1 MNMLTNIN
9 KQIEN
14 DVVITKKMI
23 RESLLQFISRQFTV
37 DRADIQLDKSLI
49 DTGVIDSMG
58 LIEISTFISQKYNFE
73 ITVDNMTRQ
82 NFGSVLLMVDFI
94 EKNIK

>member
-1 MNMLTNIN
+1 MNMSTNIN

-23 RESLLQFISRQFTV
+23 RESLLHFISRQFTV
-37 DRADIQLDKSLI
+37 DQAEIQLDKSLI

>member
-1 MNMLTNIN
+1 MNMSTNLN

-14 DVVITKKMI
+14 DVVITKRMI

-37 DRADIQLDKSLI
+37 DQEDIQLDKSLI
-49 DTGVIDSMG
+49 DTGIIDSMG

-94 EKNIK
+94 EKNLK

>member
-1 MNMLTNIN
+1 MNMQN
-9 KQIEN
+9 EN
-14 DVVITKKMI
+14 VTVITKKMI
-23 RESLLQFISRQFTV
+23 KESLLQFISRQFTV
-37 DRADIQLDKSLI
+37 DKEEIQLDKSLI
-49 DTGVIDSMG
+49 DTGIIDSMG
-58 LIEISTFISQKYNFE
+58 LIEISTFISQTYNFE

>member
-1 MNMLTNIN
+1 MNMSTNIN
-9 KQIEN
+9 KLIEN

-37 DRADIQLDKSLI
+37 DQAEIQLDKSLI

-82 NFGSVLLMVDFI
+82 NFGSVLHMVDFI

>member
-1 MNMLTNIN
+1 MNMSTNLN

-14 DVVITKKMI
+14 DVVITKRMI

-37 DRADIQLDKSLI
+37 DQEDIQLDKSLI
-49 DTGVIDSMG
+49 DTGIIDSMG
-58 LIEISTFISQKYNFE
+58 LIEISTYISQKYNFE

-94 EKNIK
+94 EKNLK

>member
-1 MNMLTNIN
+1 MSTNIN
-9 KQIEN
+9 NQIEN
-14 DVVITKKMI
+14 DLVITKKMI

-37 DRADIQLDKSLI
+37 DKAEIQLDKSLI
-49 DTGVIDSMG
+49 DTGIIDSMG